1 MASWIANRAFSA
13 FTDATTKSGES
24 TTNTKRPRYTS
35 ASRLLPAASISSIP
49 TTSDNQLTVDVIPRP
64 KMANAE
70 TQTDYNLQNSIVVP
84 AAVNKPNSQP
94 PPRPQKTLQ
103 LRSSRPAAPPVVL
116 PPKEVQQP
124 IRKVRSSPR
133 LAALPSSVSVSHVGN
148 VIVNDRRLTSFSSIC
163 RSETVDVPSR
173 SPQKKERPPL
183 RHTRTAPVEETTS
196 EVKRVGGLKR
206 VASSRNLGFSA
217 SDVTSP
223 KLKKEVNFG
232 GVQVFHFHFAC
243 SYDTVPSTGPPL
255 GMEYQ
260 HFDVNQFDSLSD
272 FQRECALE
280 RTTSDTTLMGK
291 NRKRAKRSDS
301 SLLDVDSVN
310 VTSAAGHLKP
320 RDKKARRQIMITQNI
335 SVEKDVINEC
345 NSITN
350 SRTTSAGCTCRGG
363 VCRPLTC
370 SCAGD
375 QVACQ
380 VDKPGFPCS
389 CSASGC
395 GNPQGRKEFDADFV
409 HSHYEDTLKRLK
421 TIERNERELSEIAV
435 TAIAKLQPH
444 LNTPPQSTV
453 LPSTSNSLP
462 RPQLVTPKRTS
473 QLRSSMSIQT
483 PQLTQS
489 LSVSEIPAT
498 PSNLLVGSPLNVTR
512 RRFNLNR
519 TTLSA
524 TALAIEPI
532 SPTTPTKSEINQTV
546 EEVNQIEMEV
556 EETIGD
562 QTLVPD
568 DESMV
573 TQLPVN
579 VFVTSPSLITD
590 PSVEANGLSSRETA
604 TLLPTSRS
612 ISAATTTTDETSRAN
627 STEIQLGD

>member
-1 MASWIANRAFSA
+1 MGRAFSA

-24 TTNTKRPRYTS
+24 TTKTKRPRYTS
-35 ASRLLPAASISSIP
+35 DSRLLPAASSSSIP
-49 TTSDNQLTVDVIPRP
+49 TTSGDNQLAVDSISRP

-84 AAVNKPNSQP
+84 AVVNKPNSQP
-94 PPRPQKTLQ
+94 PPPRPQKTQ
-103 LRSSRPAAPPVVL
+103 KLRSLRPAAPPVVL
-116 PPKEVQQP
+116 PPKEMQQP

-163 RSETVDVPSR
+163 RSETVDVPLR
-173 SPQKKERPPL
+173 SPQKRERPPL
-183 RHTRTAPVEETTS
+183 RHTQTAPVEETTS
-196 EVKRVGGLKR
+196 E
-206 VASSRNLGFSA
+206 
-217 SDVTSP
+217 
-223 KLKKEVNFG
+223 LKK
-232 GVQVFHFHFAC
+232 
-243 SYDTVPSTGPPL
+243 SRYDTVPSTGPPL

-260 HFDVNQFDSLSD
+260 HYDVNQFDSLSD

-280 RTTSDTTLMGK
+280 RTTSDTALMGK

-301 SLLDVDSVN
+301 SFLDVDLLN

-345 NSITN
+345 NSITS

-363 VCRPLTC
+363 ICRPLTC

-395 GNPQGRKEFDADFV
+395 GNPEGRKEFDADFV
-409 HSHYEDTLKRLK
+409 HSHYEETVKRLK
-421 TIERNERELSEIAV
+421 MAERNERELSEIAV
-435 TAIAKLQPH
+435 NAIAKLQPH
-444 LNTPPQSTV
+444 LNTPPQTAN
-453 LPSTSNSLP
+453 LPSTSDSLS
-462 RPQLVTPKRTS
+462 RPQLVTPKRRS

-524 TALAIEPI
+524 TALAID
-532 SPTTPTKSEINQTV
+532 SKLPTTPTKPETNQTAK
-546 EEVNQIEMEV
+546 EANSIPMEV

-562 QTLVPD
+562 RTLVPD

-579 VFVTSPSLITD
+579 VFVTLPSLITD
-590 PSVEANGLSSRETA
+590 SSIEVNGLPSRETA
-604 TLLPTSRS
+604 ILFPTSRS

-627 STEIQLGD
+627 STEIQIGD